1 MNVYKDDEST
11 FEFELEY
18 DFIET
23 NTSSCSILSSND
35 FYKKIEQLV
44 KITADDEYLDD
55 YTEFKQIAK
64 ELFTYIY
71 HDTSASYSRHTNRY
85 LDIMIR
91 LILFM
96 RDINGFERTTSSFH
110 LLNILSTYDYDLF
123 KDTFKLFVEKIGSW
137 KDVKNFYYF
146 LNSQEQP
153 REHKELIIHYLVQS
167 TTHQLREDLHNDSG
181 KLSLVSKWI
190 PREKTK
196 YNKLY
201 ELLVRE
207 FYSEYFQTAVSDS
220 QKIKALNKAKMN
232 YRKII
237 ASLNKQLDTV
247 QIKQCSNQWAKID
260 PRKQTSRT
268 MKLQLNAFLN
278 KNCDGSERFER
289 SDRIICSYN
298 FKDHLASDTAS
309 DLASFKT
316 EKMYFKHTSLINLIH
331 HLNNDRYD

>member
-1 MNVYKDDEST
+1 
-11 FEFELEY
+11 
-18 DFIET
+18 
-23 NTSSCSILSSND
+23 
-35 FYKKIEQLV
+35 
-44 KITADDEYLDD
+44 
-55 YTEFKQIAK
+55 
-64 ELFTYIY
+64 
-71 HDTSASYSRHTNRY
+71 
-85 LDIMIR
+85 
-91 LILFM
+91 
-96 RDINGFERTTSSFH
+96 
-110 LLNILSTYDYDLF
+110 
-123 KDTFKLFVEKIGSW
+123 
-137 KDVKNFYYF
+137 
-146 LNSQEQP
+146 
-153 REHKELIIHYLVQS
+153 
-167 TTHQLREDLHNDSG
+167 
-181 KLSLVSKWI
+181 
-190 PREKTK
+190 
-196 YNKLY
+196 
-201 ELLVRE
+201 
-207 FYSEYFQTAVSDS
+207 
-220 QKIKALNKAKMN
+220 MN

>member
-201 ELLVRE
+201 ELL
-207 FYSEYFQTAVSDS
+207 
-220 QKIKALNKAKMN
+220 
-232 YRKII
+232 
-237 ASLNKQLDTV
+237 LDTV